1 MDDRPQDKAED
12 RRRRGP
18 LGDDE
23 GGTEET
29 RRVPQGGKQDG
40 EDPET
45 RRVQPEEAEREAA
58 TRENAMR
65 STSSEGTASRRVP
78 GGEDPETRV
87 IRTPGSNEDTRED
100 IREEDEIPY
109 TREERLRDVY
119 GGVDWLASF
128 IGCVFALVSGSI
140 LLLLLS
146 GLVLAPLGFTLDLEG
161 RELDT
166 AIITGL
172 AIVGFIFFLVFFF
185 GGYVT
190 GRLVR
195 FDGGRN
201 GAATVGWAILLGVI
215 FAVFG
220 FLLAGLLPGS
230 VFELVRGFQNGV
242 LSTASD
248 LTTLGIVGAGI
259 VVGALLLVLLGGF
272 IGGRLGNRYHTR
284 IDETS

>member
-18 LGDDE
+18 LGDE

-29 RRVPQGGKQDG
+29 RRVPQGG

-45 RRVQPEEAEREAA
+45 RQVPSEDAEREAA

-65 STSSEGTASRRVP
+65 STSSEGTASRRAA
-78 GGEDPETRV
+78 GEEDPETRV
-87 IRTPGSNEDTRED
+87 IRTPGSEDTREDIRED

-128 IGCVFALVSGSI
+128 VGCVFALVCGSV

-161 RELDT
+161 RELDA

-172 AIVGFIFFLVFFF
+172 VIVGFILFLAFFF

-201 GAATVGWAILLGVI
+201 GAATVGWGILLGVI

-220 FLLAGLLPGS
+220 FLLAGLLPGP
-230 VFELVRGFQNGV
+230 VFELVRAFQNGV
-242 LSTASD
+242 LSTAGN

-259 VVGALLLVLLGGF
+259 VVGTLLLVLLGGF

-284 IDETS
+284 IDQAN